1 MLNSTNELLIDTTTK
16 HVQFCN
22 GLKALIDGGCNVD
35 SLSDVFEEL
44 CSQSESIHHLSN
56 IG

>member
-56 IG
+56 LG

>member
-1 MLNSTNELLIDTTTK
+1 MSHLNNVITAK

-35 SLSDVFEEL
+35 SLSDIIEEL
-44 CSQSESIHHLSN
+44 CEQSENIHQLN
-56 IG
+56 TND